1 MRKTPEQERQGKIFK
16 RINEASQTDF
26 DKAYDKFMKTEDY
39 KVHVQKC
46 IDKLNTKHK

>member
-1 MRKTPEQERQGKIFK
+1 MRRTPEQEREDKMFK

-26 DKAYDKFMKTEDY
+26 DRAYDKFMKTEDY

-46 IDKLNTKHK
+46 IDILNNKKK